1 MRKLKNSFKKMLPQ
15 TLFGRSL
22 LIMVTPVLLL
32 QILVAFFFIDR
43 HWDAMTARLAQS
55 VTGDIALIFK
65 TVDIDAPDFP
75 AGDMVFLNSLTTTVK
90 LTVLYEPGSTL
101 TKTENTSSFIVS
113 EIDTLADELRKITDR
128 PFLIRSDR
136 DEKWYEVLFQ
146 LEDGVLRVLFPERR
160 LYSATSYI
168 FILWL
173 LGSSAILFA
182 IAIIFMRNQIRPI
195 RKLAM
200 AAERFGRGID
210 TPKFKPHGAREVRQA
225 AEAFH
230 NMRERIQRQID
241 QRTAMLSGV
250 SHDLRTPVTRMKLQ
264 LELLGDSPDVEA
276 LRTDLTDMEK
286 MIEGYLAFVRGD
298 KDEKPSAVDIGDF
311 IAGVNDKLRRQ
322 DLTIHDDNIER
333 GHILRIH
340 PNGMERAIANLL
352 TNACKYG
359 KQAWVSVRKID
370 DDIEITVDDDGPGI
384 ADELHEEV
392 FKPFYRVEQ
401 SRNPETGGVGLGLA
415 VTQDII
421 HSHGGAIAL
430 EASPQGGLCVRIRL
444 PFR

>member
-1 MRKLKNSFKKMLPQ
+1 MGQLKNKLKNILPQ

-55 VTGDIALIFK
+55 VTGDIALIFQN
-65 TVDIDAPDFP
+65 VDLDDPDFP
-75 AGDMVFLNSLTTTVK
+75 DGDMVFLNSLTATVDF
-90 LTVLYEPGSTL
+90 TVLYEPGATL
-101 TKTENTSSFIVS
+101 AKTENTSSFIIDEV
-113 EIDTLADELRKITDR
+113 DTLETELRKITDR

-136 DEKWYEVLFQ
+136 NEKWYEVLFQ
-146 LEDGVLRVLFPERR
+146 LEDGVFRVLFPERR

-173 LGSSAILFA
+173 LGSSLILFA

-200 AAERFGRGID
+200 SAERFGRGID
-210 TPKFKPHGAREVRQA
+210 VPKFKPHGAREVRQA

-230 NMRERIQRQID
+230 NMRERIQRQIE

-250 SHDLRTPVTRMKLQ
+250 SHDLRTPITRMKLQ

-298 KDEKPSAVDIGDF
+298 KDEKPSAIDIGGL

-322 DLTIHDDNIER
+322 ELTVHDDAIEK

-340 PNGMERAIANLL
+340 PNGMERAIANLI

-359 KQAWVSVRKID
+359 TQAWVSVRQSD

-384 ADELHEEV
+384 AEDLHDEV
-392 FKPFYRVEQ
+392 FKPFYRIEQ
-401 SRNPETGGVGLGLA
+401 SRNRETGGIGLGLA
-415 VTQDII
+415 VAQDII
-421 HSHGGAIAL
+421 HSHGGSIIL
-430 EASPQGGLCVRIRL
+430 ESSPKGGLRVRIRL